1 MKKTCLISGGTR
13 GIGLAIC
20 KNLARQDYNIATFAR
35 TKEQVDT
42 FSGKMAEFACESLA
56 LQGDA
61 SDDEFLKAMVRK
73 TQERFGGIDVLINNA
88 GGGKMDLVLDAKIE
102 DWDQMLA
109 VNLRAALVLT
119 KLCLPEILKSK
130 TPAIINIVSI
140 AGKMGLAGSSVYC
153 ASKFGMMGFTQALF
167 EEVRENG
174 VKVCAICPGY
184 VDTPLI
190 PHRKSLVR
198 EEMISPEEIAKT
210 VEYVLKTSTSAC
222 PVEIVVRP
230 QKNPIRK

>member
-20 KNLARQDYNIATFAR
+20 KNLAGQGYNIATFAR
-35 TKEQVDT
+35 TKEQIDT
-42 FSGKMAEFACESLA
+42 FPGKMAEFACESLA

-61 SDDEFLKAMVRK
+61 SDDEFLKEMVRK
-73 TQERFGGIDVLINNA
+73 TKERFGGIDVLINNA
-88 GGGKMDLVLDAKIE
+88 GGGKIDLVSEARIE
-102 DWDQMLA
+102 DWDQMLT
-109 VNLRAALVLT
+109 VNLRATLVLT
-119 KLCLPEILKSK
+119 KFCLPEILKSK
-130 TPAIINIVSI
+130 TPVIINIASI
-140 AGKMGLAGSSVYC
+140 AGKIGLSGSSVYC
-153 ASKFGMMGFTQALF
+153 ASKFGVIGFTQALF

-190 PHRKSLVR
+190 PHCKSLVR
-198 EEMISPEEIAKT
+198 EEMISPEEIART
-210 VEYVLKTSTSAC
+210 VEYVLKTSASTC